1 MKRVFLSLL
10 LSLIVVSNI
19 GILSSFHNIVTSN
32 GSQITVSSHG
42 RGG

>member
-1 MKRVFLSLL
+1 MKKVFLSLL

-19 GILSSFHNIVTSN
+19 GNLSYFHNITIGN